1 MAVLDYSKF
10 EYLTFDCYGTLID
23 WESGIVAALRPLL
36 KEHGV
41 DLPDEDVL
49 SLYAELESSIETEEF
64 MPYKGVLREVVKKAG
79 VKFGFIPD
87 DKDVNLLV
95 HSIGYWKPFDDT
107 VPALRELSS
116 RFKLA
121 VISNIDDDL
130 FRITQS
136 KLGIEFDGLV
146 TAEQVRAYKPDLAVF
161 RTAIEKLGVA
171 KESILH
177 VAQSLYHDISPANEL
192 GIKTV
197 WVNRRHGRDGYGAT
211 PMASAD
217 PDVEVPDL
225 ASLVRLIL
233 EN

>member
-1 MAVLDYSKF
+1 MLNLNTF

-23 WESGIVAALRPLL
+23 WETGIVAALRPLL
-36 KEHGV
+36 KGHGV
-41 DLPDEDVL
+41 DLPDEGIL
-49 SLYAELESSIETEEF
+49 SLYADLESSIETEEF
-64 MPYKGVLREVVKKAG
+64 IPYKGVLREVVKKAG

-87 DKDVNLLV
+87 DKEVNLLV

-107 VPALRELSS
+107 VPALRELKS
-116 RFKLA
+116 RFRLA

-130 FRITQS
+130 FEITQA
-136 KLGIEFDGLV
+136 KLGIEFDGLI

-161 RTAIEKLGVA
+161 RAAIERLGVA

-192 GIKTV
+192 EIRTV
-197 WVNRRHGRDGYGAT
+197 WVNRRHGKDGYGAT
-211 PMASAD
+211 PMSFAE

-225 ASLVRLIL
+225 ASLVRLFV